1 MFIVDDMIAS
11 GSSILDTARRLKA
24 KGATNIYFVASF
36 CLFTNGIEMFDKA
49 YEEKLFKAIYT
60 TNATYI
66 PEEYKKR
73 PYLKVVDISPY
84 IAEVIEAMNRGESIS
99 DLLDGRDKKLV
110 LVHEVNQ
117 RKGKR
122 TNK

>member
-1 MFIVDDMIAS
+1 
-11 GSSILDTARRLKA
+11 
-24 KGATNIYFVASF
+24 
-36 CLFTNGIEMFDKA
+36 
-49 YEEKLFKAIYT
+49 
-60 TNATYI
+60 
-66 PEEYKKR
+66 
-73 PYLKVVDISPY
+73 
-84 IAEVIEAMNRGESIS
+84 MNRGESIS

>member
-1 MFIVDDMIAS
+1 ML
-11 GSSILDTARRLKA
+11 SI
-24 KGATNIYFVASF
+24 
-36 CLFTNGIEMFDKA
+36 LFTNGIEMFDKA
-49 YEEKLFKAIYT
+49 YEENLFKAIYT